1 MSHSAPP
8 ARFSHHRASA
18 GALGRALASA
28 LPRRTGILLAAAAT
42 LCLAACTPAG
52 TLTRTEG
59 EALKT
64 EVATLQQ
71 RVVQLEATV
80 KQLASRSAAPAEP
93 AVVALPD
100 STDPSRRLGR
110 ADAPVV
116 IVEFSDLQ
124 CPYCRRFHQ
133 QTLPWLRKEYIDTG
147 KVRFESRDYP
157 LEFHAQALA
166 AALLAR
172 CAARE
177 GKFWELREA
186 VFGVQGSLAADGL
199 DQAAKAVGLA
209 PELRA
214 RCDSDA
220 ATTTQ
225 TIRAETEAG
234 QAIGVRGT
242 PSFLVGRV
250 VNGKIEGTLVV
261 GAGLPETFRK
271 RIDPLLAAAAKP

>member
-8 ARFSHHRASA
+8 APHTSRRRAIST
-18 GALGRALASA
+18 
-28 LPRRTGILLAAAAT
+28 RTGRWLAAAST
-42 LCLAACTPAG
+42 VWLFAACTPAG
-52 TLTRTEG
+52 TLTRAEG

-71 RVVQLEATV
+71 RVGQLEATV
-80 KQLASRSAAPAEP
+80 KQLASRSTAPAEP

-100 STDPSRRLGR
+100 TTDAARRLGR

-133 QTLPWLRKEYIDTG
+133 QTLPWLRKEYLDTG

-186 VFGVQGSLAADGL
+186 VFGVQGSLATDGL
-199 DQAAKAVGLA
+199 DQAAKAVGITA
-209 PELRA
+209 EQRA

-220 ATTTQ
+220 TATTQ
-225 TIRAETEAG
+225 AIRAETDAG

-242 PSFLVGRV
+242 PSFLIGRV
-250 VNGKIEGTLVV
+250 VNGKIEGSLLV

-271 RIDPLLAAAAKP
+271 RIDPLLAAASKP

>member
-1 MSHSAPP
+1 MLYSASS
-8 ARFSHHRASA
+8 ARPSLNQT
-18 GALGRALASA
+18 LGRTL
-28 LPRRTGILLAAAAT
+28 RRATGTLLAAAAT

-52 TLTRTEG
+52 TLTRAEG
-59 EALKT
+59 DALKT
-64 EVATLQQ
+64 EVTTLQQ
-71 RVVQLEATV
+71 RLAQLEATV
-80 KQLASRSAAPAEP
+80 KQLASRSTAPAEP

-124 CPYCRRFHQ
+124 CPYCRRFDQ

-157 LEFHAQALA
+157 LEFHAQAVA

-186 VFGVQGSLAADGL
+186 VFSVQASLAGDGL

-220 ATTTQ
+220 ATITQ
-225 TIRAETEAG
+225 SIRAETEAG

-271 RIDPLLAAAAKP
+271 RIDHLLAAAAKP

>member
-1 MSHSAPP
+1 MPYSAPA
-8 ARFSHHRASA
+8 ARSSQIPTLA
-18 GALGRALASA
+18 RALA
-28 LPRRTGILLAAAAT
+28 RHTGALLAATAT

-52 TLTRTEG
+52 TLTRAEG
-59 EALKT
+59 DALKT
-64 EVATLQQ
+64 EVATVQQ
-71 RVVQLEATV
+71 RLTQLEATV
-80 KQLASRSAAPAEP
+80 KQLAARNAAPAEP

-100 STDPSRRLGR
+100 STDPARRLGR

-124 CPYCRRFHQ
+124 CPYCRRFDQ

-147 KVRFESRDYP
+147 KVRFESRDFP
-157 LEFHAQALA
+157 LEFHAQAMA

-186 VFGVQGSLAADGL
+186 VFSVQGSLAADGL
-199 DQAAKAVGLA
+199 EQAAKAVGLA

-220 ATTTQ
+220 AIITQ

-271 RIDPLLAAAAKP
+271 RIDPLLAATPKP

>member
-1 MSHSAPP
+1 MTYSAPA
-8 ARFSHHRASA
+8 ARSWLIPT
-18 GALGRALASA
+18 LGRALA
-28 LPRRTGILLAAAAT
+28 RRTDTLLAATAL

-52 TLTRTEG
+52 TLTRAEG
-59 EALKT
+59 DALKT
-64 EVATLQQ
+64 EVATVQQ
-71 RVVQLEATV
+71 RLTQLEATV
-80 KQLASRSAAPAEP
+80 KQLAARNAAPTEP

-100 STDPSRRLGR
+100 STDPARRLGR

-124 CPYCRRFHQ
+124 CPYCRRFDQ

-157 LEFHAQALA
+157 LEFHAQAIA

-186 VFGVQGSLAADGL
+186 VFSVQGSLAADGL

-220 ATTTQ
+220 ATITQ
-225 TIRAETEAG
+225 TIRAETAAG

-250 VNGKIEGTLVV
+250 VNGKVEGTLLV

-271 RIDPLLAAAAKP
+271 RIDPLLAATPKP